1 MKHIL
6 LHRSICHV
14 LVLFH
19 GVAAPVLISSWA
31 AQAHAKSPSL
41 WSKDA
46 PTLDSADD
54 WVEFA
59 PFGWTARSPR
69 QAIPQWATT
78 PLRDAASAFDA
89 AAVVG
94 PYTWTGGAGTND
106 WSQASNWAGGR
117 PSNDGTVAVI
127 FDGNAFEGTARANSN
142 VNGGYWV
149 YSLEFDGAKT
159 FQFTSDNNLAL
170 GIGSGG
176 IIQNSAA
183 AQDFYCDLSLLSDQS
198 WRYAAGAGAV
208 NIHNTL
214 AVINNASLSF
224 GASGTITADNVQL
237 GRTFSSSSRS
247 KGTINQT
254 NGLVIVGT
262 LNIGD
267 TDFSGIGGFAS
278 DGTYNL
284 YGGTLAV
291 GQVRGP
297 GNMVGQVPTFYSGK
311 ASLKISY
318 ATLRATADST
328 DFVDGLTKFQ
338 VISEGTIDT
347 NGFNVTVPQTIGD
360 SLRDYDPGEFGQGGT
375 LIKVGAGVLTLSAPS
390 TYLGDTKIKAGTLT
404 ASNNGRACNRL
415 VWIDSGAALALE
427 NTSTSAS
434 IFQAYIELNGSGTLR
449 KIGAGAVE
457 LGGNGGNVY
466 VRLNAGALIDVQAG
480 ILRGSNSGQ
489 GNYTNNLA
497 GLNIAAGATFDGVEG
512 SIRVDA
518 LTGAGTLQGGYGRYG
533 SVTIGVANGGG
544 TFSGA
549 LQDSG
554 NQDGKL
560 TLIKTGSGIQIFT
573 GAGSYTGATT
583 VNGGTLRINNNP
595 SAVPPT
601 AGRLENT
608 SALTINNGGTLQL
621 SGDAAVTDRLNN
633 SAPITI
639 NDGGRLALN
648 NLSEGASAAD
658 LPPGV
663 GALTLNAGSTI
674 DFGSGSN
681 GNTLLAASLAVDGSG
696 TISIVRW
703 TGLAMG
709 DNGSLGSDR
718 LLFVADPQLS
728 AEQLAQF
735 QFSGIGNGFDSGAG
749 IIRYNGYYELVPV
762 PEPTTWVGAAL
773 CVGAFALA
781 LRRKLS
787 PRASRAP

>member
-1 MKHIL
+1 ME
-6 LHRSICHV
+6 
-14 LVLFH
+14 
-19 GVAAPVLISSWA
+19 
-31 AQAHAKSPSL
+31 
-41 WSKDA
+41 
-46 PTLDSADD
+46 SADD

-69 QAIPQWATT
+69 QAIPQWATA
-78 PLRDAASAFDA
+78 PLRDAVSAFDA

-94 PYTWTGGAGTND
+94 PYTWTGGAGTDN
-106 WSQASNWAGGR
+106 WSQASNWVGGH
-117 PSNDGTVAVI
+117 PGNEGTAAVI
-127 FDGNAFEGTARANSN
+127 FDGNAFEGTARASSN
-142 VNGGYWV
+142 VDGGFWV

-159 FQFTSDNNLAL
+159 FQFRSDNNLTL

-183 AQDFYCDLSLLSDQS
+183 AQDFYCGLSLLSDQS

-214 AVINNASLSF
+214 TVINNASLSF

-237 GRTFSSSSRS
+237 GRTYSSSSRS

-347 NGFNVTVPQTIGD
+347 NGFNVTVSQSIGD
-360 SLRDYDPGEFGQGGT
+360 SLYDWDPGESGQGGT
-375 LIKVGAGVLTLSAPS
+375 LIKVGAGVLTLTAPS
-390 TYLGDTKIKAGTLT
+390 TYLGDTQIKAGTLT
-404 ASNNGRACNRL
+404 AYNNGKVCNRR
-415 VWIDSGAALALE
+415 VRVDAGAALALE
-427 NTSTSAS
+427 NTSTDAA
-434 IFQAYIELNGSGTLR
+434 ILQAPMNLTGAGALQ

-457 LGGNGGNVY
+457 LGGNGGAVI
-466 VRLNAGALIDVQAG
+466 VRLSAGALIDVQAG

-489 GNYTNNLA
+489 GDYTNNLA
-497 GLNIAAGATFDGVEG
+497 GLNIAAGATFDGMEG
-512 SIRVDA
+512 AIRVDA
-518 LTGAGTLQGGYGRYG
+518 LTGAGTLQGGYASYG
-533 SVTIGVANGGG
+533 NVTIGVANGGG

-549 LQDSG
+549 LQDGGSQG
-554 NQDGKL
+554 GKL
-560 TLIKTGSGIQIFT
+560 TLIKAGAGIQILT

-583 VNGGTLRINNNP
+583 VNGGTLRINNSP
-595 SAVPPT
+595 SAVPAT

-621 SGDAAVTDRLNN
+621 SGDVAVTDRLNN

-639 NDGGRLALN
+639 NDGGRFALN
-648 NLSEGASAAD
+648 NVSEGASAAN

-663 GALTLNAGSTI
+663 GALTLSAGSTL

-703 TGLAMG
+703 TGLARS
-709 DNGSLGSDR
+709 DNGSAGSDR

-728 AEQLAQF
+728 AAQLAQF
-735 QFSGIGNGFDSGAG
+735 QFSGIGNGFDPGAE

-762 PEPTTWVGAAL
+762 PEPATWLAGICTALLGAA
-773 CVGAFALA
+773 AW
-781 LRRKLS
+781 RR
-787 PRASRAP
+787 RRVQG